1 MSIPLC
7 TVLHMATSL
16 TWHSPPCCI
25 VDTTLLGGT
34 TLPSQV
40 WQHSGITVSSSQ
52 NILEREPSLSSQG
65 RDLQMNSIQPE
76 QVRKDWPSWYPT
88 PAKITLPYSKDRMAV
103 ERPYLR
109 RWELWTKDSGSPYGG
124 LEVCMVTPIK
134 IDSLGGLKGP
144 KAFLPPPARIS
155 YSKTSRGLGLRPWI

>member
-88 PAKITLPYSKDRMAV
+88 PAKITLPSSKDHLKPTWSIKTV
-103 ERPYLR
+103 SI
-109 RWELWTKDSGSPYGG
+109 WTILVKCWP
-124 LEVCMVTPIK
+124 V
-134 IDSLGGLKGP
+134 
-144 KAFLPPPARIS
+144 RIHIHKEIFCGVKTVS
-155 YSKTSRGLGLRPWI
+155 YSLVKTSLKWNKT